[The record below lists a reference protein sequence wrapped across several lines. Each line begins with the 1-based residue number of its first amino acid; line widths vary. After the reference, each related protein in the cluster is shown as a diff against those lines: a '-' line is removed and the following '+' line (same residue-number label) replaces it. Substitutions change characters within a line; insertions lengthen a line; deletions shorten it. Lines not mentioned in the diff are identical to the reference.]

1 MWRVKMKKFQN
12 PGTIHG
18 PLAGYTH
25 QIEIVEPK
33 RWLVLSGQIGML
45 VDGTLPYDPL
55 EQFRIALDNVAKNLS
70 AAGMEMQDLVKL
82 TIYLVG
88 EIDTDKRRA
97 VMAEWLRGHSPCST
111 LLYVAALAT
120 PDIRVEIDAWAC
132 E

>member
-1 MWRVKMKKFQN
+1 MKKIQN
-12 PGTIHG
+12 PATVHN

-25 QIEIVEPK
+25 QIEIIEAK

-45 VDGTLPYDPL
+45 VDGTLPYDPI
-55 EQFRIALDNVAKNLS
+55 EQFKIALDNIHKNLD
-70 AAGMEMQDLVKL
+70 AAGMEIQDLVKL

-88 EIDTDKRRA
+88 EIDSDKRRE
-97 VMAEWLRGHSPCST
+97 VLAEWLAGHSPCST

-120 PDIRVEIDAWAC
+120 PDIKVEIDAWAC